1 MYGYA
6 SCTDVMAKDVVIR
19 AHYDRATPVSHRSY
33 KDIVVPEY
41 DVGTLKIGFS
51 MQLCIH
57 QLIHAIHVLIPSAS
71 FLFALD
77 SVRSSEIA
85 TSKSRQI

>member
-1 MYGYA
+1 M
-6 SCTDVMAKDVVIR
+6 TDQLLYRTDPIKN
-19 AHYDRATPVSHRSY
+19 
-33 KDIVVPEY
+33 IVVTEY
-41 DVGTLKIGFS
+41 DVGTLNIGFS

-57 QLIHAIHVLIPSAS
+57 LLIHAARVLIPSAS

-85 TSKSRQI
+85 TSKPRQIRHVSVHVG